1 MSQEKRN
8 ASKLTQDSDKLKN
21 QVREIDCTLS
31 MRQKDLKSVETDIAK
46 FNKTLKGLVLDETQ
60 NASFWLEKYKNLKIE
75 RSELQQ
81 ADDMHSFMT
90 SEVFEQMWA
99 HGLKLKKCVLCL
111 ENFDTSKL
119 AHIKKKGAHKKMAEL
134 AQPMSQT
141 KIYQIDEELSRIK
154 NQKKTLKVLGDSEA
168 RVQVLMHKIWE
179 IQ

>member
-1 MSQEKRN
+1 M
-8 ASKLTQDSDKLKN
+8 KLTQNLDKLKN
-21 QVREIDCTLS
+21 QFRETDCSLS

-46 FNKTLKGLVLDETQ
+46 FNKSLKGLVFDETQ

-81 ADDMHSFMT
+81 ADDMHNFMT

-99 HGLKLKKCVLCL
+99 HSLKLKKCVLCL
-111 ENFDTSKL
+111 ENFDQSKL
-119 AHIKKKGAHKKMAEL
+119 TAIRKKGAHAKMAEA

-168 RVQVLMHKIWE
+168 RVQVLTMKI
-179 IQ
+179 